1 MEFLKDKN
9 TKTIVIAVALVLI
22 VLAGALYYNSKA
34 TKGNEIVARI
44 DNETI
49 TKNDLYEAMVAEN
62 GKPVLDMLIANKIID
77 LELKKENI
85 SISQE
90 DIDKEMDAIA
100 EHYGGLSNFE
110 QMLTIYGQSL
120 DTVKQNIEKNLQI
133 KKLLEPQITITD
145 EELLTYFE
153 ENKESFNVEEQVNA
167 SHILVDS
174 EDKAKEVESKIA
186 AGDDFAELAKEYST
200 DSSNKDNGG
209 NLGFFGR
216 GEMVPEFEDVAFSL
230 EIGNISDPV
239 KSDFGYH
246 IIKVEEKKEAKEA
259 IFEEN
264 KEQVKNTVMEQKL
277 PEAYNSWYEKKSTE
291 YKIENLLY
299 K

>member
-9 TKTIVIAVALVLI
+9 FKTIAIVGVLVLI
-22 VLAGALYYNSKA
+22 VLAGALYYNNK

-44 DNETI
+44 DTETI

-77 LELKKENI
+77 LELKKKSITI
-85 SISQE
+85 SKE
-90 DIDKEMDAIA
+90 DVDKEMDVIA

-110 QMLTIYGQSL
+110 QMLTIYGQSI
-120 DTVKQNIEKNLQI
+120 DTVKENIEKNLQI
-133 KKLLEPQITITD
+133 KILLEPQITITD
-145 EELLTYFE
+145 EELLGYFE

-174 EDKAKEVESKIA
+174 EEKAKEVEDKLASG
-186 AGDDFAELAKEYST
+186 GDFEELAKEYSADT
-200 DSSNKDNGG
+200 SNKDNGG
-209 NLGFFGR
+209 SLGFFGR
-216 GEMVPEFEDVAFSL
+216 GEMVPEFENVAFSL
-230 EIGNISDPV
+230 EIGKISEPV

>member
-9 TKTIVIAVALVLI
+9 SKTIVIAVALVI
-22 VLAGALYYNSKA
+22 VVLAGALYYNNKT
-34 TKGNEIVARI
+34 TKGNDIIARI
-44 DNETI
+44 DNEII
-49 TKNDLYEAMVAEN
+49 TKDDLYEAMVAEN
-62 GKPVLDMLIANKIID
+62 GKPVLEMLIANKIID

-85 SISQE
+85 SILQE
-90 DIDKEMDAIA
+90 DIDREMDVIA

-120 DTVKQNIEKNLQI
+120 DTVKENIEKNLQI

-145 EELLTYFE
+145 EELLNYFE

-174 EDKAKEVESKIA
+174 EEKAKEVESKIA
-186 AGDDFAELAKEYST
+186 AGGEFTELAKEYST
-200 DSSNKDNGG
+200 DTSNKDNGG

-216 GEMVPEFEDVAFSL
+216 GEMVPEFENIAFEL
-230 EIGNISDPV
+230 EIGKISEPV
-239 KSDFGYH
+239 KSDFGFH
-246 IIKVEEKKEAKEA
+246 IIKVNERKEAKEA
-259 IFEEN
+259 VFEEN
-264 KEQVKNTVMEQKL
+264 KDQVKNTLMEQKL